1 MQIDSKKQKLDT
13 GQIIGIF
20 LQNNKQPHSP
30 EVMMP
35 AILDELS
42 QPNTEV
48 KQFGNTLF
56 EVHKGKDGQ
65 GFFKAFNADTGANFV
80 ENSKVFAVWA
90 KRVLGLKI
98 LVTEY
103 SDESLDRL
111 FKLIAFNP
119 PMPGMGYQVFRAKD
133 GKTTRVALNL
143 GA

>member
-1 MQIDSKKQKLDT
+1 MLVNSKKQKLDS

-20 LQNNKQPHSP
+20 LQSTKQPHPP

-35 AILDELS
+35 AILEELN
-42 QPNTEV
+42 QPNAKV

-56 EVHKGKDGQ
+56 EVHPGKDGQ
-65 GFFKAFNADTGANFV
+65 AFFKALNADTGPNFV
-80 ENSKVFAVWA
+80 DNSKLFCVWA
-90 KRVLGLKI
+90 KRVLGLKV

-103 SDESLDRL
+103 TDPSLDRL
-111 FKLIAFNP
+111 FKLISMNP

-133 GKTTRVALNL
+133 GRTRIGLNL